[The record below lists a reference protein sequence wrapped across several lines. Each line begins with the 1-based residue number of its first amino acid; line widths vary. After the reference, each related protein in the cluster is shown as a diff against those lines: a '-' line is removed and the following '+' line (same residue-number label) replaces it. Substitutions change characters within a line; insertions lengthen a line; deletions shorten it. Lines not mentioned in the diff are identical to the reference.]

1 MAEWLTLAN
10 VDHKFCD
17 NFAGVEPCP
26 GRDNL
31 FQLALI
37 DTKSCPEE
45 LLFIPS
51 FNKEASEWLSG

>member
-1 MAEWLTLAN
+1 MAEWLTLAT

-45 LLFIPS
+45 MFYSYLVS
-51 FNKEASEWLSG
+51 VNKHLGG